1 MSRLLIGLNFKYGDQ
16 NSIYGVKLYVL
27 NFYKIS
33 ICKFRIFA
41 TSKKWKRMSSKIP
54 EYLLKKKNIFLFLT
68 FVALFSILFINIYK
82 PFNSTSWAKNGTN
95 KTIYFFVSGTIV
107 LSGIGVML
115 ISRMFMLLVKNKMR
129 ITITDYIIWIIVE
142 ILIMSTIYS
151 IVAMNYSQKPTD
163 FFDIFPNTVLYIFL
177 TLFLPYVVSWLYFA
191 LQEKNSAIAK
201 LVEMNRYI
209 DEENYAS
216 IGNEKQNLI
225 HFHDEKGTLRLSIKF
240 SKLYYIEAADNY
252 VNIYYENKGK
262 ISRFLLRKSLKSI
275 EDSYKEY
282 PLIRC
287 HRSYIINVEKVKV
300 LKKEKDGTYIDFD
313 YSDINVIPVSKTY
326 SQNII
331 DIFYK

>member
-1 MSRLLIGLNFKYGDQ
+1 MTN
-16 NSIYGVKLYVL
+16 KL
-27 NFYKIS
+27 
-33 ICKFRIFA
+33 
-41 TSKKWKRMSSKIP
+41 P
-54 EYLLKKKNIFLFLT
+54 DYLLKKKNIFLFLA

-82 PFNSTSWAKNGTN
+82 PFNSILWVKNVAKSV
-95 KTIYFFVSGTIV
+95 YFLFSGLIV
-107 LSGIGVML
+107 ISGISVML
-115 ISRMFMLLVKNKMR
+115 ISRLVMLLLKSRMK
-129 ITITDYIIWIIVE
+129 ITIVDYFIWIIVE

-151 IVAMNYSQKPTD
+151 FAAKEIYREPID
-163 FFDIFPNTVLYIFL
+163 FFDIFPNTVLYITL
-177 TLFLPYVVSWLYFA
+177 TLFLPYLVSWLYFA

-209 DEENYAS
+209 DEENYVS
-216 IGNEKQNLI
+216 LGNEKQNLI

-300 LKKEKDGTYIDFD
+300 LKKEKDGTYLDFD
-313 YSDINVIPVSKTY
+313 FGEINVIPVSKTY

>member
-1 MSRLLIGLNFKYGDQ
+1 
-16 NSIYGVKLYVL
+16 
-27 NFYKIS
+27 
-33 ICKFRIFA
+33 
-41 TSKKWKRMSSKIP
+41 MSSKLP
-54 EYLLKKKNIFLFLT
+54 DYLLKKKNIFLFLA

-82 PFNSTSWAKNGTN
+82 PFNSTSWAKNGSN
-95 KTIYFFVSGTIV
+95 KTIYFFVSGLIV

-115 ISRMFMLLVKNKMR
+115 ISRIVMLLLKAKMK
-129 ITITDYIIWIIVE
+129 ITILDYFIWIIVE
-142 ILIMSTIYS
+142 VLIMSTIYS
-151 IVAMNYSQKPTD
+151 FVAMRVDDKVKD
-163 FFDIFPNTVLYIFL
+163 FFDIFPSTVLYIFL

-209 DEENYAS
+209 DEENYVS
-216 IGNEKQNLI
+216 LGNEKQNLI
-225 HFHDEKGTLRLSIKF
+225 HFHDDKGTLRLSIKF

-275 EDSYKEY
+275 EDTYKEY

-287 HRSYIINVEKVKV
+287 HRSYIINVDKVKV
-300 LKKEKDGTYIDFD
+300 LKKEKDGTYLDFD
-313 YSDINVIPVSKTY
+313 YGEINVIPVSKTY

>member
-1 MSRLLIGLNFKYGDQ
+1 
-16 NSIYGVKLYVL
+16 
-27 NFYKIS
+27 
-33 ICKFRIFA
+33 
-41 TSKKWKRMSSKIP
+41 MSSKVP
-54 EYLLKKKNIFLFLT
+54 DYLLKRKNIFLFLA

-82 PFNSTSWAKNGTN
+82 PFNSISWVKNVAKTV
-95 KTIYFFVSGTIV
+95 YFLFSSLIVISGIFVIMISRIVMLLLKHKMKITIV
-107 LSGIGVML
+107 
-115 ISRMFMLLVKNKMR
+115 
-129 ITITDYIIWIIVE
+129 DYFIWIIVE

-151 IVAMNYSQKPTD
+151 FVAMRIYEDPID
-163 FFDIFPNTVLYIFL
+163 FFDIFPNTVLYICL

-209 DEENYAS
+209 DEENYVTL
-216 IGNEKQNLI
+216 GNEKQNLI

-275 EDSYKEY
+275 EDAYKEY

-287 HRSYIINVEKVKV
+287 HRSYIINVDKVKV
-300 LKKEKDGTYIDFD
+300 LKKEKDGTYLDFD
-313 YSDINVIPVSKTY
+313 FGDINVIPVSKTY

>member
-1 MSRLLIGLNFKYGDQ
+1 
-16 NSIYGVKLYVL
+16 
-27 NFYKIS
+27 
-33 ICKFRIFA
+33 
-41 TSKKWKRMSSKIP
+41 MSSKIP
-54 EYLLKKKNIFLFLT
+54 DYLLKKKNIFLFLA

-82 PFNSTSWAKNGTN
+82 PFNSTTWAKNGSN
-95 KTIYFFVSGTIV
+95 KTIYFFVSGLIV

-115 ISRMFMLLVKNKMR
+115 ISRIVMLLLKNKMK
-129 ITITDYIIWIIVE
+129 ITVLDYFIWIIIEV
-142 ILIMSTIYS
+142 LIMSTIYS
-151 IVAMNYSQKPTD
+151 IVAMQVDDNLKD

-209 DEENYAS
+209 DEENYVS
-216 IGNEKQNLI
+216 LGNEKQNLI
-225 HFHDEKGTLRLSIKF
+225 HFHDDKGTLRLSIKF

-275 EDSYKEY
+275 EDTYKEY

-287 HRSYIINVEKVKV
+287 HRSYIINVDKVKV
-300 LKKEKDGTYIDFD
+300 LKKEKDGTYLDFD
-313 YSDINVIPVSKTY
+313 YGEINVIPVSKTY

>member
-1 MSRLLIGLNFKYGDQ
+1 
-16 NSIYGVKLYVL
+16 
-27 NFYKIS
+27 
-33 ICKFRIFA
+33 
-41 TSKKWKRMSSKIP
+41 MSSKLP
-54 EYLLKKKNIFLFLT
+54 DYLLKKKNIFLFLA

-82 PFNSTSWAKNGTN
+82 PFNSTSWAKNGSN
-95 KTIYFFVSGTIV
+95 KTIYFFVSGLIV

-115 ISRMFMLLVKNKMR
+115 ISRIVMLLLKAKMK
-129 ITITDYIIWIIVE
+129 ITILDYFIWIIVE
-142 ILIMSTIYS
+142 VLIMSTIYS
-151 IVAMNYSQKPTD
+151 FVAMRVDDKVKD
-163 FFDIFPNTVLYIFL
+163 FFDIFPSTVLYIFL

-209 DEENYAS
+209 DEENYVS
-216 IGNEKQNLI
+216 LGNEKQNLI
-225 HFHDEKGTLRLSIKF
+225 HFHDDKGTLRLSIKF

-252 VNIYYENKGK
+252 VNIYYENKGE

-275 EDSYKEY
+275 EDTYKEY

-287 HRSYIINVEKVKV
+287 HRSYIINVDKVKV
-300 LKKEKDGTYIDFD
+300 LKKEKDGTYLDFD
-313 YSDINVIPVSKTY
+313 YGEINVIPVSKTY

>member
-1 MSRLLIGLNFKYGDQ
+1 MGRFCL
-16 NSIYGVKLYVL
+16 V
-27 NFYKIS
+27 IS
-33 ICKFRIFA
+33 ICYFRIFA
-41 TSKKWKRMSSKIP
+41 LLKQTTQMTNKLP
-54 EYLLKKKNIFLFLT
+54 DYLLKKKNIFLFLA

-82 PFNSTSWAKNGTN
+82 PFNSISWVKNVAKSV
-95 KTIYFFVSGTIV
+95 YFLFSSLIVVSGV
-107 LSGIGVML
+107 SVML
-115 ISRMFMLLVKNKMR
+115 ISRIMMLLLKNRMK
-129 ITITDYIIWIIVE
+129 ITIVDYFIWIIVE

-151 IVAMNYSQKPTD
+151 FAAKAIYREPID
-163 FFDIFPNTVLYIFL
+163 FFDIFPNTVLYISL
-177 TLFLPYVVSWLYFA
+177 TLFLPYLVSWLYFA

-209 DEENYAS
+209 DEENYVS
-216 IGNEKQNLI
+216 LGNEKQNLI

-252 VNIYYENKGK
+252 VHIYYENKGK

-275 EDSYKEY
+275 EDTYKEY

-287 HRSYIINVEKVKV
+287 HRSYIINVDKVKV
-300 LKKEKDGTYIDFD
+300 LKKEKDGTYLDFD
-313 YSDINVIPVSKTY
+313 FGEINVIPVSKTY